1 MRKLLLAL
9 LTPLFLYAQVSMGLS
24 EDERAWLKSQKEIT
38 IGAMDG
44 WAPFNFKN
52 YKGEASGI
60 GAGIVELLN
69 TKMDG
74 KLKIVSGSWNMIYTK
89 AQSGE
94 LHAIMDITPKPER
107 EEYFAFTRSYLHVP
121 HVIVSRKN
129 VPKFPD
135 LKAIEGKKVALEKDI
150 GTIAHLQKNHPE
162 IIIQTYE
169 NTSLCLDAL
178 SRGEVD
184 AYVGNR
190 AVVNYTMA
198 QELLENL
205 KIDALDTSRKGSP
218 LSIGISK
225 KYPYLQTILQKAM
238 DEISPEEFNR
248 IFAKWSKEQM
258 VDIGL
263 NAEEKGYLRS
273 KKRLRFVAG
282 LEAWAP
288 FSFVD
293 KNDVHSGLEIDF
305 VKLLESRL
313 RVPIEITYMPWVKA
327 VQSAK
332 AHQFDGILSASP
344 TPERRKSLTF
354 SNAYYIS
361 PLALVTQQSYPS
373 IDKAESFSGKRIA
386 LIEGSAFDE
395 YVKQTFPKAS
405 FVYSK
410 NETQGTLEMVL
421 KGEADAAIDNLAP
434 MRYIL
439 ENQHLDD
446 KLKVELVLYSEDL
459 SSFQYGLRKDEP
471 LLLSSINKA
480 IASYKTDE
488 KKEIKERWE
497 GLLLSPQDIKSQ
509 KHIPSLKLT
518 PEELAW
524 IKEHPSISVANEPDW
539 PPFDFTKE
547 GKPAGLGIDYMNLV
561 ASKVGLHVTYVQ
573 APWEELLERF
583 KLRNIDVLHSMY
595 KTPEREAYT
604 LFTEPF
610 YTSYNAMATRKGSN
624 IVTLKDLAG
633 KRVALLKEYG
643 TSETLRQLISNIQP
657 VEVQNLYEGLKAVS
671 FGEADAVIDSIGT
684 MSYVVMEQMLTNLS
698 IQKID
703 FLDEQS
709 GQLHFGTTKDKAIL
723 HSILGKGLKALS
735 AEEHM
740 GIRSRWVLQVGAAQ
754 PTVASKIDRLNL
766 TVQEKE
772 WLKANPKIRFTGDP
786 NYLPYEAFKADGT
799 YIGMMAEH
807 LKIIEDVLGIT
818 FEKISS
824 RTWKDA
830 LEKAKE
836 GAVDVFSNY
845 VNDPMFKETHISVP
859 TDIKSPIVIVS
870 KKNKRD
876 HFIAELSQLK
886 NDKIAVVDSY
896 SYVNEIYEQYPHL
909 HYVKVPNATVGL
921 EGVASGQ
928 YDAMLCSLS
937 LAAYKISEL
946 GLNNLQ
952 IVGKT
957 DFVMHLGLSVKKE
970 WEIFAT
976 ILQKVIEQHSH
987 NEHRNILNQWESL
1000 TKEQGVNYTLF
1011 LEILALILSI
1021 VAALFYWN
1029 YQLKKQVS
1037 KKTVELEMLIKA
1049 FDTHVIASKTDL
1061 KGNITYVSNA
1071 FCAISG
1077 STREELLGKNHHVSR
1092 HPDNDPKVYEEMWKT
1107 ITNGGIWQ
1115 GRIKNRKKDG
1125 GYYWVDS
1132 VVQQD
1137 YDTNG
1142 NVIGY
1147 TSIRHDVTAQVEL
1160 QELSSKLE
1168 NIIHERTQE
1177 LALLNEEQQA
1187 IFDSTS
1193 VGIALLKNR
1202 VIMQCNRRLDEIFGY
1217 ETNEQLWE
1225 SANIWYPQLPEL
1237 SDRYET
1243 MWLGETATWEQELI
1257 RKDGT
1262 LFWARLSGRAIN
1274 IHEHDKGVVA
1284 VVEDISRERQA
1295 LEEIKRA
1302 KMLAEEATKI
1312 KSDFL
1317 ANMSHEIRTPMNA
1330 IIGMSHLALQTDL
1343 STKQRNYID
1352 KINSASKN
1360 LLGIINDIL
1369 DFSKIEAGKMTFET
1383 IDFYLEDVM
1392 EHLAD
1397 LSVMKAQEKGLELL
1411 FDVGYDVPTAL
1422 RGDPLRLGQVLIN
1435 LVNNAIKFTATGE
1448 IKMGIHLLSTVED
1461 KVELR
1466 FDVSD
1471 TGIGMSQEHQDK
1483 LFQAFSQADE
1493 STTRKYGGSGLGLA
1507 ICKHLVERMDGSI
1520 SVQSTMGKGST
1531 FSFNATFELQ
1541 PQQKRLILDDEDV
1554 QGLRIL
1560 VVDDNESAR
1569 EILESILRSL
1579 KFDVTSVSDGFKAI
1593 QYLQT
1598 AHDEAKPYGLVLM
1611 DWMMPGMDGV
1621 ETIRKMRQHIHL
1633 SSTIAFIMITAYSKE
1648 ELKAQLENIKVDGIL
1663 IKPVSPSTLLNTIL
1677 NVLGKEIV
1685 QHGRKEDKKIL
1696 YQEALALLRGA
1707 RILLV
1712 EDNVVNQEMA
1722 IEILEEAGLHVE
1734 IANDGL
1740 EALSKVMKGSYDG
1753 VLMDCQMPVMD
1764 GFEATKAIRQHEQFA
1779 SLPIL
1784 AMTANAMM
1792 GDKEKCL
1799 ASGMNDHIA
1808 KPIDVAQLFLTMAKW
1823 ITPREK
1829 SSSEAISP
1837 MIPET
1842 SPSLLLEL
1850 PGVDLREALRRVGG
1864 NAKLLEKLLL
1874 RFSQTQA
1881 EAITRI
1887 KAALE
1892 ANDANTAVREAH
1904 TLKGLSGNI
1913 GATTL
1918 FKKAQEIEHMI
1929 AREEFEHLDAMLM
1942 VIESELSS
1950 LISTISQALETKNES
1965 PLASRKKGVVD
1976 KRALFE
1982 KLETLKILLVQ
1993 LDSEA
1998 SEVIEEVMPLLGDL
2012 GYESEA
2018 EELFKKVNNFDFE
2031 AASAHLEMLMKRL
2044 KEGFDAES

>member
-1 MRKLLLAL
+1 MYKLLLAL
-9 LTPLFLYAQVSMGLS
+9 LAPLFLYAQVSMGLS
-24 EDERAWLKSQKEIT
+24 EDERAWLNAQKEIT

-52 YKGEASGI
+52 YQGEASGI

-74 KLKIVSGSWNMIYTK
+74 KLKIVSDSWSSIYAKT
-89 AQSGE
+89 QVGE

-129 VPKFPD
+129 EPKFSD

-150 GTIAHLQKNHPE
+150 GTISHLQKNHPT
-162 IIIQTYE
+162 IFIQTYE

-184 AYVGNR
+184 AYIGNR
-190 AVVNYTMA
+190 AVVNYIMA
-198 QELLENL
+198 QELLDNL

-225 KYPYLQTILQKAM
+225 KYPQLQTILQKLM

-288 FSFVD
+288 FSFID
-293 KNDVHSGLEIDF
+293 KNGVTSGLEIDF
-305 VKLLESRL
+305 IKLLESRL
-313 RVPIEITYMPWVKA
+313 NIPIEITKMTWTQA
-327 VQSAK
+327 VQGART
-332 AHQFDGILSASP
+332 HQFDGILSASP
-344 TPERRKSLTF
+344 TLERKKNLVF
-354 SNAYYIS
+354 SNAYYLS
-361 PLALVTQQSYPS
+361 PLALVTPYDYPS

-395 YVKQTFPKAS
+395 YVKQMFPKARV
-405 FVYSK
+405 VYSK
-410 NETQGTLEMVL
+410 KETLGTLEMVL
-421 KGEADAAIDNLAP
+421 SGEADAAIDHLAP
-434 MRYIL
+434 MRYII
-439 ENQHLDD
+439 ENQNLDE
-446 KLKVELVLYSEDL
+446 KLKVALVLYSEDL
-459 SSFQYGLRKDEP
+459 SSFQYGLRNDEP
-471 LLLSSINKA
+471 LLLSIINKA
-480 IASYKTDE
+480 IVSYKADE

-497 GLLLSPQDIKSQ
+497 GRLLSPPNVQSKQ
-509 KHIPSLKLT
+509 PTLELNLT
-518 PEELAW
+518 PEEIAW
-524 IKEHPSISVANEPDW
+524 IKEHPSIRVGNESDW
-539 PPFDFTKE
+539 PPFDFVKE
-547 GKPAGLGIDYMNLV
+547 GKPSGLGIDYMNLI

-583 KLRNIDVLHSMY
+583 KLRNIDVLHSIY
-595 KTPEREAYT
+595 KTPKREAYT

-624 IVTLKDLAG
+624 IVTLKDLEG

-643 TSETLRQLISNIQP
+643 TSERLSQLISNIQP
-657 VEVQNLYEGLKAVS
+657 IEVQNLYEGLKAVS

-684 MSYVVMEQMLTNLS
+684 MSYVLMEQTLTNLS

-703 FLDEQS
+703 FLDEKS
-709 GQLHFGTTKDKAIL
+709 GQLHFGITKDKAIL
-723 HSILGKGLKALS
+723 HSILNKGVQSLS
-735 AEEHM
+735 FDEHM
-740 GIRSRWVLQVGAAQ
+740 AIRSRWVLQVGVAQ
-754 PTVASKIDRLNL
+754 TTTPSKIDSLNL
-766 TVQEKE
+766 TLQEKE

-786 NYLPYEAFKADGT
+786 NYLPYEAFKADGS

-807 LKIIEDVLGIT
+807 LKLIEDVLGIT
-818 FEKISS
+818 FEKVASKD
-824 RTWKDA
+824 WEDA
-830 LEKAKE
+830 LRKAKE
-836 GAVDVFSNY
+836 GEVDLFSNY

-886 NDKIAVVDSY
+886 NDKIAVVAGY
-896 SYVNEIYEQYPHL
+896 SYVNDIYEQYPYL
-909 HYVKVPNATVGL
+909 HYVKVPNATAGL

-946 GLNNLQ
+946 NLNNLQ

-970 WEIFAT
+970 WEIFGS
-976 ILQKVIEQHSH
+976 IVQKVLEQHSH
-987 NEHRNILNQWESL
+987 NEHRSILNQWESL
-1000 TKEQGVNYTLF
+1000 TKDQGVNYTLF
-1011 LEILALILSI
+1011 LEILAFIFLVI
-1021 VAALFYWN
+1021 VVLFYWN

-1061 KGNITYVSNA
+1061 KGNITYVSDA
-1071 FCAISG
+1071 FCTISG
-1077 STREELLGKNHHVSR
+1077 SRREELLGKNHRVSR

-1107 ITNGGIWQ
+1107 ITNGGVWQ

-1137 YDTNG
+1137 YDTAG
-1142 NVIGY
+1142 QVIGY

-1168 NIIHERTQE
+1168 NIIQERTQE

-1187 IFDSTS
+1187 IFDSAS

-1217 ETNEQLWE
+1217 EPNEQLWE

-1237 SDRYET
+1237 TDRYAT
-1243 MWLGETATWEQELI
+1243 MWEGETATWEQEFI

-1262 LFWARLSGRAIN
+1262 LFWARISGRAIN
-1274 IHEHDKGVVA
+1274 IHEPDKGVVA
-1284 VVEDISRERQA
+1284 VVEDISHERQA
-1295 LEEIKRA
+1295 LEEIKKA
-1302 KMLAEEATKI
+1302 KMLAEEATRI

-1448 IKMGIHLLSTVED
+1448 IKMGIHLLSHTED
-1461 KVELR
+1461 TVELR

-1507 ICKHLVERMDGSI
+1507 ICKHLVERMQGNI
-1520 SVQSTMGKGST
+1520 SVQSAMGKGST

-1541 PQQKRLILDDEDV
+1541 PQQKRLVLDDEDV
-1554 QGLRIL
+1554 KGLRIL

-1593 QYLQT
+1593 HYLQK

-1621 ETIRKMRQHIHL
+1621 ETIKKMRQYTHL

-1696 YQEALALLRGA
+1696 YQEALTLLRGA

-1753 VLMDCQMPVMD
+1753 ILMDCQMPVMD
-1764 GFEATKAIRQHEQFA
+1764 GFEATRAIRQHEQFA

-1808 KPIDVAQLFLTMAKW
+1808 KPIDVAHLFLTMAKW
-1823 ITPREK
+1823 IIPTQAHLNHATPRLVH
-1829 SSSEAISP
+1829 
-1837 MIPET
+1837 ET
-1842 SPSLLLEL
+1842 SSILMLQGIA
-1850 PGVDLREALRRVGG
+1850 GVDIEEALRRVGG
-1864 NAKLLEKLLL
+1864 NSGLLEKLLI

-1881 EAITRI
+1881 GVIGRI
-1887 KAALE
+1887 KMALE
-1892 ANDANTAVREAH
+1892 NNDASTAVREAH
-1904 TLKGLSGNI
+1904 TLKGLAGNI
-1913 GATTL
+1913 GASAL
-1918 FKKAQEIEHMI
+1918 FVDAQEIEHMI
-1929 AREEFEHLDAMLM
+1929 AQEAFEHLDTKMNILEQKLSQL
-1942 VIESELSS
+1942 IED
-1950 LISTISQALETKNES
+1950 ITHAFES
-1965 PLASRKKGVVD
+1965 KQDVTVVSKSDVMD
-1976 KRALFE
+1976 KTVLFT
-1982 KLETLKILLVQ
+1982 KLEALKILLEE

-1998 SEVIEEVMPLLGDL
+1998 SDAIEEVMPVLEKM
-2012 GYESEA
+2012 GYASQSQEI
-2018 EELFKKVNNFDFE
+2018 FKEVNNFDFE
-2031 AASAHLEMLMKRL
+2031 VASTHLKTLMQRL
-2044 KEGFDAES
+2044 KEDADAN

>member
-1 MRKLLLAL
+1 MPLLV
-9 LTPLFLYAQVSMGLS
+9 YAQVSMGLS
-24 EDERAWLKSQKEIT
+24 EDEREWLTSQQEIT

-44 WAPFNFKN
+44 WAPFNFIN
-52 YKGEASGI
+52 YKEEASGI
-60 GAGIVELLN
+60 GAGIVALLN

-74 KLKIVSGSWNMIYTK
+74 KLKIVSGSWSTIYAK

-107 EEYFAFTRSYLHVP
+107 EAFFAFTRSYLDVP
-121 HVIVSRKN
+121 HVIVSQTST
-129 VPKFPD
+129 PKFSD

-150 GTIAHLQKNHPE
+150 GTISYLQKNHPK
-162 IIIQTYE
+162 ILIQTYE

-184 AYVGNR
+184 AYIGNR
-190 AVVNYTMA
+190 AVVNYTIA
-198 QELLENL
+198 QELLDNL
-205 KIDALDTSRKGSP
+205 KIDALDTSRKGSL

-225 KYPYLQTILQKAM
+225 KYPQLQTILQKLM
-238 DEISPEEFNR
+238 DEISSEEFNL

-263 NAEEKGYLRS
+263 SAEEKGYLRS
-273 KKRLRFVAG
+273 KKRLRFVAAS
-282 LEAWAP
+282 EAWAP
-288 FSFVD
+288 FLFVD
-293 KNDVHSGLEIDF
+293 HNGVDSGLEIDF

-313 RVPIEITYMPWVKA
+313 RIPIEIIHMPWVKA
-327 VQSAK
+327 VQSATL
-332 AHQFDGILSASP
+332 HQFDGILSASP
-344 TPERRKSLTF
+344 TPERRKNLSFTH
-354 SNAYYIS
+354 AYYLS
-361 PLALVTQQSYPS
+361 PLALVTPQRYPS
-373 IDKAESFSGKRIA
+373 IDKAESFSHKRIA

-395 YVKQTFPKAS
+395 YVKQTFPQARI
-405 FVYSK
+405 VYSK

-421 KGEADAAIDNLAP
+421 KGEADAAVDNLAP

-439 ENQHLDD
+439 ENQDLDE
-446 KLKVELVLYSEDL
+446 KLKVALVLYSEDL
-459 SSFQYGLRKDEP
+459 SSFQYGLRNDEP

-480 IASYKTDE
+480 ITSYKTAE

-497 GLLLSPQDIKSQ
+497 GLLLSPHDVTLKSSSTTLQ
-509 KHIPSLKLT
+509 LT
-518 PEELAW
+518 PEEMAW
-524 IKEHPSISVANEPDW
+524 IKEHPTIRVANAPDW
-539 PPFDFTKE
+539 PPFDFTKD
-547 GKPAGLGIDYMNLV
+547 GAPVGLGIDYMNLV
-561 ASKVGLHVTYVQ
+561 ASKVGLHVKYIQ

-583 KLRNIDVLHSMY
+583 KLRNIDVLHSVY

-624 IVTLKDLAG
+624 IVTHKDLEG
-633 KRVALLKEYG
+633 KKVALLKEYG
-643 TSETLRQLISNIQP
+643 TSETLRKLISNIQP
-657 VEVQNLYEGLKAVS
+657 VVVQNLYEGLKAVS

-684 MSYVVMEQMLTNLS
+684 MSYIVMEQTLTNLS

-703 FLDEQS
+703 FLGEQS

-723 HSILGKGLKALS
+723 HSILTKGLKTLS
-735 AEEHM
+735 PEEHM
-740 GIRSRWVLQVGAAQ
+740 AIRSRWVLQVDAALSKT
-754 PTVASKIDRLNL
+754 PSKIDELNL
-766 TVQEKE
+766 TQKEKE
-772 WLKANPKIRFTGDP
+772 WLKSNPKIRFTGDP
-786 NYLPYEAFKADGT
+786 NYLPYEAFKADGS
-799 YIGMMAEH
+799 YIGMMAEYIE
-807 LKIIEDVLGIT
+807 IIEDVLGIT
-818 FEKISS
+818 FEKVPSK
-824 RTWKDA
+824 TWQET
-830 LEKAKE
+830 LQKAKE
-836 GAVDVFSNY
+836 GRVDIFSNY
-845 VNDPMFKETHISVP
+845 VDDPMFAKTHISVP

-886 NDKIAVVDSY
+886 NDTIAVIDGY
-896 SYVNEIYEQYPHL
+896 SYVNSIYEQYPNL
-909 HYVKVPNATVGL
+909 NYIKVPNATIGL
-921 EGVASGQ
+921 EGVASGE

-937 LAAYKISEL
+937 LATYKISEL
-946 GLNNLQ
+946 NLNNLQ

-957 DFVMHLGLSVKKE
+957 DFIMHLGLSVKKE
-970 WEIFAT
+970 WEIFAS
-976 ILQKVIEQHSH
+976 IVQKVLERHSH
-987 NEHRNILNQWESL
+987 NEHHTILNQWESL

-1011 LEILALILSI
+1011 LEILALIFSM
-1021 VAALFYWN
+1021 VAGLFYWN

-1061 KGNITYVSNA
+1061 KGNITYVSDA

-1077 STREELLGKNHHVSR
+1077 SSREELVGKNHRVSR
-1092 HPDNDPKVYEEMWKT
+1092 HPDNDPKVYEEMWHT
-1107 ITNGGIWQ
+1107 ITHGGVWQ

-1137 YDTNG
+1137 YDANG

-1147 TSIRHDVTAQVEL
+1147 TSIRHDVTAQVAL
-1160 QELSSKLE
+1160 QELSSTLE
-1168 NIIHERTQE
+1168 NIIQERTQE

-1187 IFDSTS
+1187 IFDSAS

-1225 SANIWYPQLPEL
+1225 SSNIWYPQLPDV
-1237 SDRYET
+1237 SQIYET
-1243 MWLGETATWEQELI
+1243 IWRGETATWEQEFI

-1262 LFWARLSGRAIN
+1262 LFWARISGRAID
-1274 IHEHDKGVVA
+1274 IHVHDKGVVA
-1284 VVEDISRERQA
+1284 VVEDISHERKA
-1295 LEEIKRA
+1295 LEEIKKA
-1302 KMLAEEATKI
+1302 KMLAEEATRI

-1352 KINSASKN
+1352 KINSASKS

-1422 RGDPLRLGQVLIN
+1422 RGDPLRLGQVLVN

-1448 IKMGIHLLSTVED
+1448 IKVGIHLLSHTED
-1461 KVELR
+1461 TVELR

-1507 ICKHLVERMDGSI
+1507 ICKHLVERMHGNI
-1520 SVQSTMGKGST
+1520 SVQSAMGKGST

-1541 PQQKRLILDDEDV
+1541 AQQKRLILEDEDV

-1593 QYLQT
+1593 DYLQK
-1598 AHDEAKPYGLVLM
+1598 AYDEAKPYGLVLM

-1621 ETIRKMRQHIHL
+1621 ETIKKMRQYTHL

-1677 NVLGKEIV
+1677 NVLGKEII
-1685 QHGRKEDKKIL
+1685 QYGRKEDKKIL

-1707 RILLV
+1707 HILLV

-1799 ASGMNDHIA
+1799 DSGMNDHIA

-1829 SSSEAISP
+1829 SSHEATLP
-1837 MIPET
+1837 MRPET
-1842 SPSLLLEL
+1842 ASSLLFEL
-1850 PGVDLREALRRVGG
+1850 QGVDLREALRRVGG
-1864 NAKLLEKLLL
+1864 NAKLLEKLLV

-1881 EAITRI
+1881 GVIERI
-1887 KAALE
+1887 KMALE
-1892 ANDANTAVREAH
+1892 NNDASTAVREAH
-1904 TLKGLSGNI
+1904 TLKGLAGNI
-1913 GATTL
+1913 GADAL
-1918 FKKAQEIEHMI
+1918 FLEAQEIERMI
-1929 AREEFEHLDAMLM
+1929 AQEEFEHLEIKMNAL
-1942 VIESELSS
+1942 EQQLSQ
-1950 LISTISQALETKNES
+1950 LITDITQALESKQES
-1965 PLASRKKGVVD
+1965 TVAGKSDDMMD
-1976 KRALFE
+1976 KTALFA
-1982 KLETLKILLVQ
+1982 KLEALKLLLEE

-1998 SEVIEEVMPLLGDL
+1998 SDVIEEVMPVLEKM
-2012 GYESEA
+2012 GYA
-2018 EELFKKVNNFDFE
+2018 TQAQELFKEVNNFDFE
-2031 AASAHLEMLMKRL
+2031 MASTRLQTLMQRL
-2044 KEGFDAES
+2044 KEDADANEYAKHELH